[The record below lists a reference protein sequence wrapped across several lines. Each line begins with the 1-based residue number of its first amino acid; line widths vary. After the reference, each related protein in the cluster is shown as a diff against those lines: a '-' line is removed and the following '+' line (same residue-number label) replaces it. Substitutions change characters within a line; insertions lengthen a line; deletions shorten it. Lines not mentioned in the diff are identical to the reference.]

1 MNSYSDKMKKSED
14 IYQLM
19 KKLNSVG
26 WKSIRESSINR
37 IMYLAA
43 VLYSFRYPNEDNILQ
58 SQYRFSVTLSGPE
71 DAEIENALINLQSND
86 VIKQTEEG
94 YQICPGA
101 EFALTEQFND
111 KKQQWFDDIAYII
124 AIYGED
130 KIYDFIFRDP
140 EYRETLQGNSVYNL
154 NIGCD
159 NATVKFLNTFK
170 DAFEEKIQTKEDALD
185 NRQYLELYFEYVFGK
200 ILRGEK

>member
-101 EFALTEQFND
+101 EFALAEQFND

-159 NATVKFLNTFK
+159 NATVKFLNSFK

>member
-1 MNSYSDKMKKSED
+1 MNSYSEKMKKSED

-19 KKLNSVG
+19 KKLSSIG

-37 IMYLAA
+37 IMYLSA

-58 SQYRFSVTLSGPE
+58 NQYRFSVTLSGPE
-71 DAEIENALINLQSND
+71 DADIENALINLLSND

-94 YQICPGA
+94 YQICSGA
-101 EFALTEQFND
+101 EFSLNESFD
-111 KKQQWFDDIAYII
+111 EKKSEWFDDIAYII
-124 AIYGED
+124 GIYGED

-140 EYRETLQGNSVYNL
+140 EYRKTLQGNSVYNL

-159 NATVKFLNTFK
+159 NATVLFLNSFK
-170 DAFEEKIQTKEDALD
+170 DAFEEKIQKQEDALD